1 MAMMLDDI
9 TTRLSSLGYN
19 VVEADT
25 WMIAFFVQKVSNHIK
40 SECNL
45 SSIPDALNN
54 IAVDMVVGEFLSSKK
69 DTGQLREF
77 NFDAAIKQIEEG
89 DTSVTYAFG
98 AGSLTP
104 EQRFDALLGHMMN
117 SGKSAFASYR
127 RFKW

>member
-1 MAMMLDDI
+1 MAMILDDI

-25 WMIAFFVQKVSNHIK
+25 WMIAFFVQKVTNCIK
-40 SECNL
+40 SECNID
-45 SSIPDALNN
+45 SIPDALRN

-69 DTGQLREF
+69 DSGQLREF